1 MSKRANRHT
10 PKSDSLSRPEQIE
23 IQVTDKP
30 QRQVRRNR
38 AEIRKMSQEKEQ
50 RKGRRTAGKSQT
62 VGSAALGENTPEQKK
77 RELST
82 FCWGKVIS
90 REIYS
95 TNNNSKE

>member
-10 PKSDSLSRPEQIE
+10 PKSDSLWRPEQIE

-30 QRQVRRNR
+30 QRQVRRNS

-50 RKGRRTAGKSQT
+50 RKGKRTAGKSQT
-62 VGSAALGENTPEQKK
+62 AGSAAPGENTPEQKK

-82 FCWGKVIS
+82 FCRGKVIS